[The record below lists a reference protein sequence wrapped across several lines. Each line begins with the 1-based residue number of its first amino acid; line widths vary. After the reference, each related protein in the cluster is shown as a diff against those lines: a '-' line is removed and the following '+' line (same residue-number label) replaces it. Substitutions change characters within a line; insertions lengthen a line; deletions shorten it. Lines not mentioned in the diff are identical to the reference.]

1 MSKKVLTKEEI
12 KEVLRIL
19 NDRFPDARAELDH
32 SNSFE
37 LLLATIM
44 SAQTT
49 DVQVNKVTAKLFKE
63 FKKPEDY
70 LKLTQE
76 ELASKI
82 NSIGFYNMK
91 SKHILGTCKMLIED
105 FDGKVPNNID
115 DLQKLPG
122 VGRKTANVVVSNA
135 FDIPAIAV
143 DTHVFRVSNRI
154 GMANAKNVEE
164 TEKQLMKNI
173 DKDMWTKSHNL
184 LIFHG
189 RRICRAQSP
198 KCDECPIMNYCLAY
212 KNGKIK

>member
-164 TEKQLMKNI
+164 TEKQLMRNI